1 MKKQKRDNSERS
13 FNRGYRAGIT
23 GKSKTNCP
31 HTGGEAR
38 NQWIS
43 GWREGRSDHWDGVG
57 VSGLI
62 NH

>member
-1 MKKQKRDNSERS
+1 MKKQKRDVSVRS

-23 GKSKTNCP
+23 GKSKTICP
-31 HTGGEAR
+31 HSAGESR

-43 GWREGRSDHWDGVG
+43 GWREGRNDHWDGVG